1 MVRIKHRYLV
11 VRILYPATQ
20 ATVSKSIVNHSNQD
34 LLNLYRPSPQ
44 SLDTRNLFRLIRT
57 SIEYM
62 YGDYGVGLVLPSL
75 KITYFSSATSTAI
88 LRVARAHYRILW
100 GALSWI
106 TSLGQGGSGGDP
118 CVFRVVRVSGT
129 IRKAE
134 EDVINRAK
142 AEIRRAKGQPG
153 SGTQEGLAMLLGP
166 EVGIDGERAIQPGK
180 GRSNDTPASDDEE
193 DSGDESAFG

>member
-11 VRILYPATQ
+11 VRILYPAAQ
-20 ATVSKSIVNHSNQD
+20 AIVSKSIVQDSNQD

-62 YGDYGVGLVLPSL
+62 YGDYGVGLLVPSL
-75 KITYFSSATSTAI
+75 KIIYFSSATSTAI
-88 LRVARAHYRILW
+88 VRVARAHYRILW

-142 AEIRRAKGQPG
+142 AEIRRAKGRPG
-153 SGTQEGLAMLLGP
+153 LGTQEGLAILLGP
-166 EVGIDGERAIQPGK
+166 EVGIDVERAVKPGK
-180 GRSNDTPASDDEE
+180 GRSIATLASHDE
-193 DSGDESAFG
+193 DSGDGSAFG

>member
-34 LLNLYRPSPQ
+34 FLNLNRPSPQ

-57 SIEYM
+57 SIGYM

-129 IRKAE
+129 IRKAG

-153 SGTQEGLAMLLGP
+153 LGTREGLAMLLGA
-166 EVGIDGERAIQPGK
+166 EVGIGPERAVQSGK
-180 GRSNDTPASDDEE
+180 DRSNDTLASDDEA
-193 DSGDESAFG
+193 DSADESVFG

>member
-20 ATVSKSIVNHSNQD
+20 AIVSKSVVNQSNRD

-44 SLDTRNLFRLIRT
+44 SLDTRNLFRLIKT

-62 YGDYGVGLVLPSL
+62 YGDYGIGLVLPSL

-88 LRVARAHYRILW
+88 LRVARAHHRILW

-134 EDVINRAK
+134 EHVIHSAK

-153 SGTQEGLAMLLGP
+153 SGTGEGLAMLLGA
-166 EVGIDGERAIQPGK
+166 EVGFDGERAVQRGK
-180 GRSNDTPASDDEE
+180 GRSNDTLASDEE
-193 DSGDESAFG
+193 DSGLENAFG

>member
-34 LLNLYRPSPQ
+34 LLDLYRPSPQ
-44 SLDTRNLFRLIRT
+44 SLDTHNLFRLIRT

-88 LRVARAHYRILW
+88 FRVARAHYRILW

-153 SGTQEGLAMLLGP
+153 SGTREGLAMLLGP
-166 EVGIDGERAIQPGK
+166 EVGIDGERAVQPGK
-180 GRSNDTPASDDEE
+180 GRSNDTLASDDEE